1 MGVTGGG
8 GQVGTLTFAPRMGE
22 ASLRREEARERNQI
36 RFQGHLVPAT
46 DTDWTAGPVGEAER
60 EIVRETETEMER
72 DRERDSDRERDEGRQ
87 TERERETVRHRERPR
102 GREGDRNA
110 NRPRVRAAGR
120 RRGVDPT
127 LRALEPPPAPETRG
141 SKASEP
147 AHLAPLQ
154 PRSLLLPRESGPP
167 PHAGARPRPTPP

>member
-72 DRERDSDRERDEGRQ
+72 DREREIV
-87 TERERETVRHRERPR
+87 TEREMKGDRQRERER
-102 GREGDRNA
+102 
-110 NRPRVRAAGR
+110 
-120 RRGVDPT
+120 
-127 LRALEPPPAPETRG
+127 
-141 SKASEP
+141 
-147 AHLAPLQ
+147 Q
-154 PRSLLLPRESGPP
+154 
-167 PHAGARPRPTPP
+167 